1 MDVVALRIT
10 TMKLTLA
17 NEITILRVLLIAPFV
32 ICMLKIDDHRAMRYI
47 ALAIFLVMCISDAL
61 DGCIARA
68 RKQVTRLGT
77 FLDPMA
83 DKLLMACACILLASP
98 RTAIDGYLLP
108 PTIVVLII
116 GKDLLLLLGFVIIYL
131 ITSHIHIVPIF
142 AGKAATV
149 LQLSM
154 VAAIL
159 LAPDIHPHLPQWSY
173 FARFLWW
180 SAAGLAAATTL
191 VYIRSGIRYI
201 ETFEAEANA
210 KS

>member
-1 MDVVALRIT
+1 
-10 TMKLTLA
+10 MKLTLA

-32 ICMLKIDDHRAMRYI
+32 ICMLKIHDNWAMRYI

-61 DGCIARA
+61 DGYFARV
-68 RKQVTRLGT
+68 RKQVTRLGS

-98 RTAIDGYLLP
+98 RTAVEGYVLP

-116 GKDLLLLLGFVIIYL
+116 GKDLLLLLGFLIIYL

-154 VAAIL
+154 VAAVL
-159 LAPDIHPHLPQWSY
+159 LAPDIHPHLPLWWY
-173 FARFLWW
+173 LARFLWW
-180 SAAGLAAATTL
+180 LAAVLAVVTTL
-191 VYIRSGIRYI
+191 VYIRGGIRYI
-201 ETFEAEANA
+201 EAFEAQANA
-210 KS
+210 KG

>member
-1 MDVVALRIT
+1 
-10 TMKLTLA
+10 MKLTLA

-32 ICMLKIDDHRAMRYI
+32 ICMLKIRDNCAMRYI

-61 DGCIARA
+61 DGYIARS
-68 RKQVTRLGT
+68 RKQVTRLGS

-98 RTAIDGYLLP
+98 QTAIDGYHLP

-116 GKDLLLLLGFVIIYL
+116 GKDLLLLMGFVNIYL
-131 ITSHIHIVPIF
+131 ITSHIHIVPII

-149 LQLSM
+149 MQLSM

-159 LAPDIHPHLPQWSY
+159 VAPDICPSLPQWRY
-173 FARFLWW
+173 FLRFLWW
-180 SAAGLAAATTL
+180 SAAGLAVATTL

-210 KS
+210 KG

>member
-1 MDVVALRIT
+1 
-10 TMKLTLA
+10 MKLTLA

-32 ICMLKIDDHRAMRYI
+32 ICMLKIHDNCAMRYI

-61 DGCIARA
+61 DGYFARS
-68 RKQVTRLGT
+68 RKQVTRLGS

-83 DKLLMACACILLASP
+83 DKLLMACACVLLANP
-98 RTAIDGYLLP
+98 RTAIDGYFLP

-116 GKDLLLLLGFVIIYL
+116 GKDLLLLLGFLIIYL

-154 VAAIL
+154 VAAVL
-159 LAPDIHPHLPQWSY
+159 LAPDIHPHLPLWRY
-173 FARFLWW
+173 FTRFLWW
-180 SAAGLAAATTL
+180 SAAGLAVATTL
-191 VYIRSGIRYI
+191 VYIRGGIRYI
-201 ETFEAEANA
+201 EKFEAEANA
-210 KS
+210 KG

>member
-1 MDVVALRIT
+1 
-10 TMKLTLA
+10 MKLTLA

-32 ICMLKIDDHRAMRYI
+32 ICMLKIHDNYAMRYI

-61 DGCIARA
+61 DGYIARS
-68 RKQVTRLGT
+68 RKQVTRLGS

-83 DKLLMACACILLASP
+83 DKLLMACACILLANP
-98 RTAIDGYLLP
+98 RTAIDGYFLP

-131 ITSHIHIVPIF
+131 ITSHVHIVPIF

-154 VAAIL
+154 VAAVL
-159 LAPDIHPHLPQWSY
+159 LAPDIHPHLPLWRD
-173 FARFLWW
+173 FAQLLWW
-180 SAAGLAAATTL
+180 SAAGLAVATTL
-191 VYIRSGIRYI
+191 VYIRGGIRYI
-201 ETFEAEANA
+201 EKFEAEANA
-210 KS
+210 KG

>member
-1 MDVVALRIT
+1 V
-10 TMKLTLA
+10 KLTLA

-32 ICMLKIDDHRAMRYI
+32 ICMLKIHDNRAMRYI
-47 ALAIFLVMCISDAL
+47 ALAIFLVMCISDTL
-61 DGCIARA
+61 DGYIARV
-68 RKQVTRLGT
+68 RKQVTRLGS

-83 DKLLMACACILLASP
+83 DKMLMACACILLATP
-98 RTAIDGYLLP
+98 RTGIEGNILP
-108 PTIVVLII
+108 PTIAVLII

-131 ITSHIHIVPIF
+131 ITSHVHIVPIF

-154 VAAIL
+154 VVAIL
-159 LAPDIHPHLPQWSY
+159 LAPDIRPHLPQWRY
-173 FARFLWW
+173 FLGFLWW

-210 KS
+210 KG

>member
-1 MDVVALRIT
+1 
-10 TMKLTLA
+10 MKLTLA

-32 ICMLKIDDHRAMRYI
+32 ICMLKIHDNRAMRYV

-61 DGCIARA
+61 DGCIARV
-68 RKQVTRLGT
+68 RKQATRLGS

-98 RTAIDGYLLP
+98 QTAIDGYLLP

-131 ITSHIHIVPIF
+131 ITSHVHIVPIF

-154 VAAIL
+154 VAAVL
-159 LAPDIHPHLPQWSY
+159 LAPDIHPHLPQWGY
-173 FARFLWW
+173 FTRLLWW
-180 SAAGLAAATTL
+180 SAAGLAVATTL

-210 KS
+210 KG

>member
-1 MDVVALRIT
+1 
-10 TMKLTLA
+10 MKLTLA

-32 ICMLKIDDHRAMRYI
+32 ICMLKIHDNCAMRYI

-61 DGCIARA
+61 DGYIARV
-68 RKQVTRLGT
+68 RKQVTKLGS

-98 RTAIDGYLLP
+98 QTAIEGYLLP

-154 VAAIL
+154 VAAVL
-159 LAPDIHPHLPQWSY
+159 LAPDIDPYLPQWRY

-180 SAAGLAAATTL
+180 SAAGLAVATTL
-191 VYIRSGIRYI
+191 VYIRGGIRYI
-201 ETFEAEANA
+201 EKFEAQANA
-210 KS
+210 KG

>member
-1 MDVVALRIT
+1 
-10 TMKLTLA
+10 MKLTLA

-32 ICMLKIDDHRAMRYI
+32 ICMLKIHDNRAMRYI

-61 DGCIARA
+61 DGYFARV
-68 RKQVTRLGT
+68 RKQVTKLGS

-83 DKLLMACACILLASP
+83 DKMLMACACILLASP

-142 AGKAATV
+142 TGKAATV

-154 VAAIL
+154 VAAVL
-159 LAPDIHPHLPQWSY
+159 LAPDIHPHLPLWRY
-173 FARFLWW
+173 FAQFLWW

-210 KS
+210 KG

>member
-1 MDVVALRIT
+1 
-10 TMKLTLA
+10 MKLTLA

-32 ICMLKIDDHRAMRYI
+32 ICMLKIHDNCAMRYI

-61 DGCIARA
+61 DGYFARA
-68 RKQVTRLGT
+68 RKQVTRLGS

-83 DKLLMACACILLASP
+83 DKLLMACACILLTSP
-98 RTAIDGYLLP
+98 GTGIDGYLLP

-154 VAAIL
+154 VAAVL
-159 LAPDIHPHLPQWSY
+159 LAPDIYPHLPLWQY

-180 SAAGLAAATTL
+180 SAASLAVATTL
-191 VYIRSGIRYI
+191 VYIRGGIRYI

-210 KS
+210 KG

>member
-1 MDVVALRIT
+1 
-10 TMKLTLA
+10 MKLTLA

-32 ICMLKIDDHRAMRYI
+32 ICMLKIHDNCAMRYI

-61 DGCIARA
+61 DGYFARA
-68 RKQVTRLGT
+68 RKQVTKLGS

-83 DKLLMACACILLASP
+83 DKLLMACACVLLASP

-116 GKDLLLLLGFVIIYL
+116 GKDLLLLLGFVILYL
-131 ITSHIHIVPIF
+131 ITSHVHIVPIF

-154 VAAIL
+154 VAAVL
-159 LAPDIHPHLPQWSY
+159 LAPDIHPYLSQWRY
-173 FARFLWW
+173 FTRFLWW
-180 SAAGLAAATTL
+180 SAAGLAVATTL
-191 VYIRSGIRYI
+191 VYIRGGIRYI
-201 ETFEAEANA
+201 EAFEAEANA
-210 KS
+210 KG